1 MEPLLGTERSFHWTK
16 VCLVVGAHPV
26 VAWHMDGDM
35 GSLILDGPRLLAG
48 APWPDHGLGS
58 DLEKPQGLV
67 VGQYDQQPEL
77 VVLFQICG
85 FFHRKCQSP
94 LGTDR
99 TGVRWPD
106 ASTWMPMGMEYLLPV
121 GISFYTFQSM
131 SYTIDFYR
139 GTLARETH
147 FLRFATY
154 VSFFPQLV
162 AGPIERASSL
172 LPQLAKP
179 RPMRAEAVAEELRS
193 S

>member
-1 MEPLLGTERSFHWTK
+1 MPSEACRHRPCLQMEPLLGTERSFHWTK

-26 VAWHMDGDM
+26 VAWHMDGDL

-67 VGQYDQQPEL
+67 VGQYDQQLEL

-99 TGVRWPD
+99 TG
-106 ASTWMPMGMEYLLPV
+106 
-121 GISFYTFQSM
+121 
-131 SYTIDFYR
+131 
-139 GTLARETH
+139 GTLARCIDLDADGH
-147 FLRFATY
+147 GVFATRWDQFLY
-154 VSFFPQLV
+154 LSIDELYHRFLSRDPCQRNTFSTVCHLCV
-162 AGPIERASSL
+162 L
-172 LPQLAKP
+172 LSPTG
-179 RPMRAEAVAEELRS
+179 RGTH
-193 S
+193 